1 MKRLLT
7 FVFAAVLCLSAAAES
22 IRTIRDVDI
31 RVELNRDGS
40 AWITQTW
47 DAEAGG
53 DGTEFYIPIGNLGR

>member
-31 RVELNRDGS
+31 RVELNRDGNVLS
-40 AWITQTW
+40 LKK
-47 DAEAGG
+47 D
-53 DGTEFYIPIGNLGR
+53 DPD